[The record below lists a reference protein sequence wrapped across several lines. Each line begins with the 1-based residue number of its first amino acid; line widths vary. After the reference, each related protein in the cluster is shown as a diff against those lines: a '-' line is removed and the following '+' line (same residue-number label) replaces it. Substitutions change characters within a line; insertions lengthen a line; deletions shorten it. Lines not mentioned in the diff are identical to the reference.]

1 MAAGA
6 EARDGED
13 LASSL
18 NDGSALSLQP
28 IATDAMELER
38 VAVIAQAS
46 ERARPARPVGLG
58 PIEYREYRKDRT
70 APRVLEYHT
79 LTLTYIECADRS
91 DRATARKG
99 MADGREYSRG

>member
-46 ERARPARPVGLG
+46 ERARPARPVGLR
-58 PIEYREYRKDRT
+58 PIEYREYHKDRT
-70 APRVLEYHT
+70 APKGAGIPYPYLHRS
-79 LTLTYIECADRS
+79 ADRS

>member
-38 VAVIAQAS
+38 VAVIAQVS
-46 ERARPARPVGLG
+46 
-58 PIEYREYRKDRT
+58 
-70 APRVLEYHT
+70 
-79 LTLTYIECADRS
+79 DRS
-91 DRATARKG
+91 DRATTRKG